1 MTFWFTTE
9 AQRTQRATEAALGW
23 FTTECMEERGGPRR
37 LALVGFGRL
46 LGDAG
51 TVMVGRG
58 ACGVASLNR
67 VDVESMHVDDDDRM
81 LLTDVLNVAKVDSS
95 AIQSASLAAIGTTG
109 RVHRFRLDGR
119 MLVAKIADAPV
130 TAERAAREV
139 AVLSSLARD
148 ATGPLESL
156 APRFVAGRVDTDPT
170 RPRTIVVTEW
180 IDGHHDDPA
189 LGITSERL
197 HDIAAA
203 MRPAWSLT
211 ADDIRARGLDLPRWG
226 IGTTATTNHTGDT
239 PTAQQRTTATEPRTS
254 SAHRRRADRF
264 RRRADDL
271 RRHHEDAAER
281 FDRVL
286 TELGNRYEAI
296 AAAATTATSAT
307 DAKGANA
314 RPLRLIHG
322 DLHLGNVLF
331 TSAAGGGARA
341 ASHED
346 LSSRIRI
353 IDWQTASLGDPVH
366 DLARLAMESL
376 QSPTF
381 ASIRAAATHLPE
393 PTDDTTLARAILLA
407 FAGFVVGLGGRDPS
421 SLIAPDRALVT
432 RLLADDVLADTLDRC
447 LAVSTD

>member
-1 MTFWFTTE
+1 
-9 AQRTQRATEAALGW
+9 
-23 FTTECMEERGGPRR
+23 
-37 LALVGFGRL
+37 
-46 LGDAG
+46 
-51 TVMVGRG
+51 
-58 ACGVASLNR
+58 
-67 VDVESMHVDDDDRM
+67 
-81 LLTDVLNVAKVDSS
+81 
-95 AIQSASLAAIGTTG
+95 
-109 RVHRFRLDGR
+109 
-119 MLVAKIADAPV
+119 
-130 TAERAAREV
+130 V

-148 ATGPLESL
+148 ATGPLQTL
-156 APRFVAGRVDTDPT
+156 APRFVAGRVETDPT

-180 IDGHHDDPA
+180 IEGHHDDPA
-189 LGITSERL
+189 VGISSERL

-203 MRPAWSLT
+203 MRPAWSMT
-211 ADDIRARGLDLPRWG
+211 ADDIHSRGLDLPRWG
-226 IGTTATTNHTGDT
+226 IGTAATTDHAGDT
-239 PTAQQRTTATEPRTS
+239 PTADQRTTPTDPRTPS
-254 SAHRRRADRF
+254 PHRRRGDRF

-271 RRHHEDAAER
+271 RRHHEDATER

-296 AAAATTATSAT
+296 AAAATAATSATDAT

-341 ASHED
+341 VSHDD
-346 LSSRIRI
+346 LPSRIRI

-376 QSPTF
+376 HSPTF
-381 ASIRAAATHLPE
+381 ASIRAAATHLPD
-393 PTDDTTLARAILLA
+393 PTDDATLANAILLA

-432 RLLADDVLADTLDRC
+432 RLLADHVLADTLGRC
-447 LAVSTD
+447 LASCHD